1 MRTIFIFLTILIST
15 LSFGQNPQ
23 TDFSRDLDFVYENL
37 KNTTSYKTQKS
48 KQKNVTVKYNELK
61 KQTSNLSIIESY
73 IKLYELVD
81 EITDYHNDIYGNT
94 ESFSSDKLKDE
105 AFVKKIKTS
114 SDYSFYPKTKMN
126 LDSLETELSKR
137 KFDDY
142 EGIYYHQNYF
152 KIAVVKR
159 PDNRFEGIILETKIP
174 IWERGETMLY
184 LLPKQDNR
192 FRLITGTFM
201 HKKLFSTIDCFVNG
215 EFKLLKWQKK
225 IPEINYY
232 NANFPDQKFVFKNLN
247 DNFTYVKLGSFN
259 SSNKG
264 IEEATK
270 FYDEISEKLTTKNL
284 IVDLRNNN
292 GGGDKSST
300 QFYKLFKKFK
310 GKIYVLV
317 NFYTV
322 SNAEQFAIK
331 MKELKNVVILG
342 DITRGMITYG
352 RNYDKD
358 KETPSQNFRIYFSD
372 LKDNWKQYLKYEE
385 MGLKPEIYL
394 TSDKDWIEQITNKY
408 SH

>member
-1 MRTIFIFLTILIST
+1 
-15 LSFGQNPQ
+15 
-23 TDFSRDLDFVYENL
+23 
-37 KNTTSYKTQKS
+37 
-48 KQKNVTVKYNELK
+48 
-61 KQTSNLSIIESY
+61 
-73 IKLYELVD
+73 
-81 EITDYHNDIYGNT
+81 
-94 ESFSSDKLKDE
+94 
-105 AFVKKIKTS
+105 
-114 SDYSFYPKTKMN
+114 
-126 LDSLETELSKR
+126 
-137 KFDDY
+137 
-142 EGIYYHQNYF
+142 
-152 KIAVVKR
+152 
-159 PDNRFEGIILETKIP
+159 
-174 IWERGETMLY
+174 
-184 LLPKQDNR
+184 
-192 FRLITGTFM
+192 M